1 MNGSSCMILKLKMIN
16 KALKVRLNCDCTL
29 VMTLYTCTTRLA
41 CQMSRVLI
49 TPLVL
54 YKRLLLV
61 LVLVLVLLLV
71 LAYCTMHDTTT
82 CWFVASSCDLQPTKK

>member
-54 YKRLLLV
+54 YKRL
-61 LVLVLVLLLV
+61 V
-71 LAYCTMHDTTT
+71 LASACTSACTIARTRILHD
-82 CWFVASSCDLQPTKK
+82 A